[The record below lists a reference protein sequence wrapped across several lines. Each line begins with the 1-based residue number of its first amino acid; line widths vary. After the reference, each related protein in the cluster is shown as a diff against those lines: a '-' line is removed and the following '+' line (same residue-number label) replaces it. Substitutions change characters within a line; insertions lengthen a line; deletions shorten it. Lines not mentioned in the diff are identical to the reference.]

1 MRELLA
7 QCEAS
12 ELDLQHQQQLP
23 SMPSLVPS
31 IAVTGPSADNPTAR
45 RTKVGPTYG
54 KYLTLCQRCQV
65 LQAKVAS
72 RPKWP

>member
-12 ELDLQHQQQLP
+12 EMDLQQQQQLP

-31 IAVTGPSADNPTAR
+31 ISVADNLTAR
-45 RTKVGPTYG
+45 RTKV
-54 KYLTLCQRCQV
+54 RV
-65 LQAKVAS
+65 LPCVLPCVAS
-72 RPKWP
+72 QERAKRPVGPRAERSNP